1 MEFPRKTIIKSL
13 VLLFLLFCATCE
25 ANHALKVSGIFNL
38 PNNSTVN
45 GSNSSTYTVS
55 GSISGLSGNLIATL
69 NTSENLSITS
79 NGNFQFTTS
88 FALGSSY
95 SVAISNY
102 PTGQYCSIQNGTGTI
117 SGNVTNVLITCQS
130 GNASGPLVGGTV
142 FNTLNLNYNLTTVAS
157 GAMFSGIN
165 GVTTDGTNIYFTA
178 DGNHTILKLIP
189 STSAVSIIAG
199 QSGIS
204 GFADGGALSATFN
217 LPEDLVFLQNILYI
231 TDRNNNAI
239 RALDLTTNIVS
250 TFVTGVTSP
259 YGITTDGTYLYLTE
273 TGKVSKVNIATATLS
288 VIAGSGVTGYADGVG
303 AAAQFAPQG
312 SINGGI
318 AFDGTDLYL
327 NDRGN
332 CGIRKVVISTG
343 TVTTIAGSPPP
354 TVACGALLDGI
365 GTASRIN
372 LADGIASDG
381 TNLYIADT
389 NSCVL
394 RQINMSTLSVTTVAG
409 LNGACSLLD
418 GIGSSARLNN
428 PALMTS
434 DGSTLYIS
442 DWGNNAIRKMN

>member
-1 MEFPRKTIIKSL
+1 
-13 VLLFLLFCATCE
+13 
-25 ANHALKVSGIFNL
+25 
-38 PNNSTVN
+38 
-45 GSNSSTYTVS
+45 
-55 GSISGLSGNLIATL
+55 
-69 NTSENLSITS
+69 
-79 NGNFQFTTS
+79 
-88 FALGSSY
+88 
-95 SVAISNY
+95 
-102 PTGQYCSIQNGTGTI
+102 
-117 SGNVTNVLITCQS
+117 
-130 GNASGPLVGGTV
+130 
-142 FNTLNLNYNLTTVAS
+142 
-157 GAMFSGIN
+157 MFSGIN